1 MSNIATLSVTQGVYC
16 NKQIQ
21 QLISNDFRFYKL
33 TRFMNQITILFSKE
47 KHIGYK
53 KVSNNG
59 TLYCPEL
66 TNIKSKY
73 NMTSKE
79 NLIVQGKLIIKV
91 TLCAIHIV

>member
-1 MSNIATLSVTQGVYC
+1 MPNIATLSVTQGVYC
-16 NKQIQ
+16 NKSIQ
-21 QLISNDFRFYKL
+21 QFISNDFRFYKL

-47 KHIGYK
+47 QHIGYK

-59 TLYCPEL
+59 TLHCPEL

-79 NLIVQGKLIIKV
+79 NLIVQGKLIIKL
-91 TLCAIHIV
+91 TFNK